1 MRFTRPHEDRIRE
14 FDLTPM
20 IDVVLQ
26 LIIFFMFT
34 SQFGELARTEVDL
47 PREAGQE
54 EQASKATLAIDLTR
68 EGVILLDREP
78 ITLEGLAQLA
88 AMEIERAGDPD
99 LVTIR
104 VRPDRECR
112 AAHLNRLMN
121 RLARAGVRRWSIG
134 TMDPALVGGEP

>member
-1 MRFTRPHEDRIRE
+1 MRFRRPQEDRIRA

-34 SQFGELARTEVDL
+34 SQFGELTRTEVEL

-54 EQASKATLAIDLTR
+54 DQAPKPTLAIDLTS
-68 EGVILLDREP
+68 EGVILLEREP

-88 AMEIERAGDPD
+88 AIKIERVGDPD
-99 LVTIR
+99 QVVVR

-134 TMDPALVGGEP
+134 TMDPELVGGP